1 MLKGISKKDTNLINI
16 METQFQILL
25 FYITLLFV
33 LYSCKDQVKNC
44 SIMDSKNRILSDSII
59 KDIPL
64 NTKGNPVLSYLHKEY
79 IANKLS
85 LEKLENGF
93 DSMQIR
99 IWYGYAF
106 KDTGQLVLFKNENNK
121 WTSELLTLSFK
132 VNENKDSVWSI
143 GKTLS
148 RRNPKSGWDNFIKK
162 LLDYQ
167 ILSLPDM
174 SMIDENITIADGDA
188 FTVEIAT
195 KKNYRFY
202 QYQEPEMVED
212 RLWQAKNMNYILK
225 LIEKEFEFK
234 RLSNYSDTGQLK
246 KIEEI
251 KVEFEPFE

>member
-1 MLKGISKKDTNLINI
+1 MKIRL
-16 METQFQILL
+16 QILSIFIML
-25 FYITLLFV
+25 SFV
-33 LYSCKDQVKNC
+33 LFSCKDQVKNYN
-44 SIMDSKNRILSDSII
+44 IVNSKNRILSDSII

-64 NTKGNPVLSYLHKEY
+64 NTNGSPVLSYLHKEY

-106 KDTGQLVLFKNENNK
+106 EDTGQLVIFTNENNK
-121 WTSELLTLSFK
+121 WTSDFLTLSFN

-143 GKTLS
+143 GKELL
-148 RRNPKSGWDNFIKK
+148 RRNPKSGWDSFIKK

-174 SMIDENITIADGDA
+174 AEIDENITIADGHA

-195 KKNYRFY
+195 NNNYRFY
-202 QYQEPEMVED
+202 QYQEPEMVKD
-212 RLWQAKNMNYILK
+212 RLWQAKNMSYILK
-225 LIEKEFEFK
+225 LIESEFEFK
-234 RLSNYSDTGQLK
+234 RLSNYSDEIQPK
-246 KIEEI
+246 IIEEI
-251 KVEFEPFE
+251 KVEFEPFK